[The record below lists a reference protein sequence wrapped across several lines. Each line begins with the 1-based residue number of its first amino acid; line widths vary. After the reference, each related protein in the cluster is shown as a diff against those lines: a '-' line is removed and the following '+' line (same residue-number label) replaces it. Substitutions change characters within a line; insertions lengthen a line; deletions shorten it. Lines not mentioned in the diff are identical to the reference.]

1 MSKPPK
7 PKAVLV
13 LGSGPLQIGQAGEF
27 DYSGSQALKVLREA
41 GVRSVLVNPNIAT
54 IQTSEDLADRVYLVP
69 VTPDAVTEIIRQE
82 HVDAIMLAF
91 GGQTALNC
99 GLELDARGVLADYGV
114 RVLGTPLKAIR
125 DTEDRK
131 LFVDRL
137 NEIGVRTAR
146 SIACRSVDE
155 ARAAIATIGLPVMLR
170 GGFAL
175 GGKGS
180 GIVETPG
187 EVDAGLKRAFGGGA
201 PQVLVEESLRGWKEI
216 EYEIVR
222 DAADNCLSV
231 CNMENFDPMGIHT
244 GESIVV
250 APSQTLDDAEYQ
262 MLRSLAIRIA
272 RHVGIVGEC
281 NVQFALDPASRA
293 YRVIEV
299 NARLSRSSAL
309 ASKATGYPLADVA
322 ARIGLGYLL
331 PEIPNAITRK
341 TTAFFEP
348 ALDYIICK
356 IPRWD
361 LTKFGGSVKELGSE
375 MKSVGEVMA
384 IGRTFPEAL
393 QKAVRMLD
401 IGLHGVDPRA
411 FEFPDIRRELR
422 FATPRRLF
430 AIARALQDGMSVEEI
445 HELTRVDPWFLREI
459 AEIVRHHD
467 VLVTSA
473 HVDPATLR
481 QSKELGFSDV
491 IIDDLTGMPRGTTRS
506 ARHAA
511 GIRPHVAQI
520 DTTAAEFPAVTN
532 YLYSTYHAGAPDAR
546 PSSRQKVL
554 ILGSGAYRIGSS
566 VEFDWCGVSAAQAAA
581 EAGYETIMVN
591 YNPET
596 VSTDYDICDRLVF
609 DEISLE
615 TVLELCDVERPVGVV
630 VSMGGQI
637 PNNLAARLAQNGVPI
652 LGTSARNIDR
662 AEDRSKFSALLDALE
677 IAQPKWEA
685 LTDASNAAEI
695 VERVGG
701 FPVLVRP
708 SYVLSGAAMSVAY
721 EPHGLDVIL
730 ARAKRISRE
739 HPVVVSRFETHA
751 REIEIDAVAD
761 HGTLTVWAIT
771 EHIENA
777 GVHSGDATL
786 VLPPQS
792 LYLPTMRRARDI
804 AAELAR
810 ALEITGPFNVQFVAK
825 NNVVKVIECNLRA
838 SRSFPFVSKVLGVNF
853 AGEAMRRMLGVG
865 TAVTVN
871 PLELNYVG
879 VKAPMFSFGRLVGA
893 DPMLGVEMMSTGEV
907 GCIGDTVYD
916 ALLLALTSTG
926 FRVPKK
932 GVLLSLGPKAE
943 KFSFADEALVIRDEL
958 KLPIHA
964 TAGTAE
970 MLDDLGVPCHVV
982 GKSENDPESAVRLIE
997 HGLVDL
1003 VINIPRTYDAQGRP
1017 DGYQI
1022 RRAAIDTGVPL
1033 ITDPQLARTVVEM
1046 LHRTAGRPPELRPM
1060 TEYAG
1065 AVQAAATSG
1074 SPYAVIPGGR
1084 A

>member
-1 MSKPPK
+1 MIKPNK
-7 PKAVLV
+7 VLV

-41 GVRSVLVNPNIAT
+41 GVRTVLVNPNIAT
-54 IQTSEDLADRVYLVP
+54 IQTSEDLADAVYLVP
-69 VTPDAVTEIIRQE
+69 VTPDVVTEIIKKER
-82 HVDAIMLAF
+82 VDAIMLAF

-99 GLELDARGVLADYGV
+99 GLELDARGVLAANGV
-114 RVLGTPLKAIR
+114 RVLGTSLKTIR
-125 DTEDRK
+125 DTEDRR

-137 NEIGVRTAR
+137 NEIGVMTAR
-146 SIACRSVDE
+146 SVACDSPDE
-155 ARAAIATIGLPVMLR
+155 ARAAIARIGLPVMLR

-180 GIVETPG
+180 GIVETEA
-187 EVDAGLKRAFGGGA
+187 EVEAGLKRAFAGGA

-222 DAADNCLSV
+222 DSADNCLSV

-250 APSQTLDDAEYQ
+250 APSQTLDDAEFQ
-262 MLRSLAIRIA
+262 MLRSIAIGIA
-272 RHVGIVGEC
+272 RHIGIVGEC
-281 NVQFALDPASRA
+281 NVQFALDPKSRA

-322 ARIGLGYLL
+322 ARIGLGHLL
-331 PEIPNAITRK
+331 PEIPNAITKK

-356 IPRWD
+356 VPRWD

-430 AIARALQDGMSVEEI
+430 AVARALQDGMSIDEI
-445 HELTRVDPWFLREI
+445 HDLTRIDPWFLREV
-459 AEIVRHHD
+459 AEVVSHD
-467 VLVTSA
+467 GILAAST
-473 HVDPATLR
+473 HVDSDTLR
-481 QSKELGFSDV
+481 RSKELGFSDV
-491 IIDDLTGMPRGTTRS
+491 MIDELTGVPRGTTRS
-506 ARHAA
+506 ARLAA
-511 GIRPHVAQI
+511 GIRPHLAQI

-532 YLYSTYHAGAPDAR
+532 YLYSTYHADASDVK

-581 EAGYETIMVN
+581 AAGYETLMVN

-615 TVLELCDVERPVGVV
+615 SVLELCDIERPVGVV

-637 PNNLAARLAQNGVPI
+637 PNNLAARLAQSGVPI

-677 IAQPKWEA
+677 IAQPRWEA
-685 LTDASNAAEI
+685 LTDASSAQEI

-708 SYVLSGAAMSVAY
+708 SYVLSGAAMSVAH
-721 EPHGLDVIL
+721 EPHELEVIL
-730 ARAKRISRE
+730 ARAKKISRE
-739 HPVVVSRFETHA
+739 HPVVVSKFETHA

-761 HGTLTVWAIT
+761 RGALTVWAIS

-865 TAVTVN
+865 TPLAVN
-871 PLELNYVG
+871 PLEMNYVG
-879 VKAPMFSFGRLVGA
+879 VKAPMFSFGRLHGA

-907 GCIGDTVYD
+907 GCIGESVYD
-916 ALLLALTSTG
+916 ALLLAMTSTG

-932 GVLLSLGPKAE
+932 GILLSLGPKVD

-958 KLPIHA
+958 KLPNHA

-970 MLDDLGVPCHVV
+970 MLHDLGVPCHVV
-982 GKSENDPESAVRLIE
+982 GKGDDDPESAVRLIE
-997 HGLVDL
+997 RGEVDL
-1003 VINIPRTYDAQGRP
+1003 VINVPRTYDAQGRP
-1017 DGYQI
+1017 DGYAI
-1022 RRAAIDTGVPL
+1022 RRAAIDAGVPL
-1033 ITDPQLARTVVEM
+1033 VTDPQLARTVVEM
-1046 LHRTAGRPPELRPM
+1046 LHRCGNRMPELRPM
-1060 TEYAG
+1060 TEYAR
-1065 AVQAAATSG
+1065 AASADG
-1074 SPYAVIPGGR
+1074 PAPYAVIPGGR

>member
-1 MSKPPK
+1 MSRPN
-7 PKAVLV
+7 AVLV

-27 DYSGSQALKVLREA
+27 DYSGSQALKVLKEA
-41 GVRSVLVNPNIAT
+41 GIRSVLVNPNIAT
-54 IQTSEDLADRVYLVP
+54 IQTSEKLADRVYLVP
-69 VTPDAVTEIIRQE
+69 VTPEVVTEVIAQE
-82 HVDAIMLAF
+82 GVDAIMLAF

-99 GLELDARGVLADYGV
+99 GLELDARGVLAAHGV
-114 RVLGTPLKAIR
+114 RVLGTPLKTIR

-131 LFVDRL
+131 LFIERL
-137 NEIGVRTAR
+137 TEIGVMSAR
-146 SIACRSVDE
+146 SMACATLED
-155 ARAAIATIGLPVMLR
+155 ARAAIATVGLPVMLR

-180 GIVETPG
+180 GIIETPE
-187 EVDAGLKRAFGGGA
+187 EVEAGLKRAFAGGA

-222 DAADNCLSV
+222 DSADNCLSV

-250 APSQTLDDAEYQ
+250 APSQTLDDTEFQ

-272 RHVGIVGEC
+272 RHLGIVGEC
-281 NVQFALDPASRA
+281 NVQFALDPKSRA

-322 ARIGLGYLL
+322 ARIGLGHLL
-331 PEIPNAITRK
+331 PDIPNAITRK

-411 FEFPDIRRELR
+411 FAFPDLRRELR

-430 AIARALQDGMSVEEI
+430 AIAQALQGGMGIEEI

-459 AEIVRHHD
+459 AEIVRQHD
-467 VLVTSA
+467 ALA
-473 HVDPATLR
+473 GGRHLDAATLR
-481 QSKELGFSDV
+481 ESKELGFSDAML
-491 IIDDLTGMPRGTTRS
+491 DELTKTPRGTTRA

-511 GIRPHVAQI
+511 GIRPHLAQI

-532 YLYSTYHAGAPDAR
+532 YLYSTYHADASDAK
-546 PSSRQKVL
+546 PSSREKVL

-566 VEFDWCGVSAAQAAA
+566 VEFDWCGVSAAQAAS

-615 TVLELCDVERPVGVV
+615 SVLELCDIERPFGVV

-637 PNNLAARLAQNGVPI
+637 PNNLASRLAQAGVPI
-652 LGTSARNIDR
+652 LGTTARNIDR
-662 AEDRSKFSALLDALE
+662 AEDRSKFSALLDALG
-677 IAQPKWEA
+677 IAQPRWEA
-685 LTDASNAAEI
+685 LTDVTVASEI

-708 SYVLSGAAMSVAY
+708 SYVLSGAAMSVAH
-721 EPHGLDVIL
+721 EAHELEVIL
-730 ARAKRISRE
+730 ARAKRITPE
-739 HPVVVSRFETHA
+739 HPVVVTKFETHA

-761 HGTLTVWAIT
+761 RGVLTVWAIT

-810 ALEITGPFNVQFVAK
+810 ALDITGPFNVQFVAK

-853 AGEAMRRMLGVG
+853 AGEAMRRMLNVG
-865 TAVTVN
+865 TPLAVN

-916 ALLLALTSTG
+916 ALLLAMMSTG

-932 GVLLSLGPKAE
+932 GILLSLGPKVE

-970 MLDDLGVPCHVV
+970 MLADLGVPCHVV
-982 GKSENDPESAVRLIE
+982 GKAENDPESAVRLIE
-997 HGLVDL
+997 AGLVDL

-1022 RRAAIDTGVPL
+1022 RRAAIDGGVPL
-1033 ITDPQLARTVVEM
+1033 ITDPQLARTIVEM
-1046 LHRTAGRPPELRPM
+1046 LHRGKGLPSVRALGDCVKSERLTVVDHQARRRVNVAG
-1060 TEYAG
+1060 
-1065 AVQAAATSG
+1065 
-1074 SPYAVIPGGR
+1074 
-1084 A
+1084 

>member
-1 MSKPPK
+1 MTRPD
-7 PKAVLV
+7 AVLV

-27 DYSGSQALKVLREA
+27 DYSGSQALKVLKEA
-41 GVRSVLVNPNIAT
+41 GIRSVLVNPNIAT
-54 IQTSEDLADRVYLVP
+54 IQTSEKLADRVYLVP
-69 VTPDAVTEIIRQE
+69 VTPDVVTEVIKQE
-82 HVDAIMLAF
+82 RVDAIMLAF

-99 GLELDARGVLADYGV
+99 GLELDARGVLAAHGV
-114 RVLGTPLKAIR
+114 RVLGTPLKTIR

-131 LFVDRL
+131 LFIERL
-137 NEIGVRTAR
+137 SEIGVMSAR
-146 SIACRSVDE
+146 SLACATLED

-180 GIVETPG
+180 GIIETPE
-187 EVDAGLKRAFGGGA
+187 EVEAGLKRAFAGGA

-222 DAADNCLSV
+222 DSADNCLSV

-250 APSQTLDDAEYQ
+250 APSQTLDDTEFQ

-272 RHVGIVGEC
+272 RHLGIVGEC
-281 NVQFALDPASRA
+281 NVQFALDPRSRA

-322 ARIGLGYLL
+322 ARIGLGHLL
-331 PEIPNAITRK
+331 PDIANAITRK

-411 FEFPDIRRELR
+411 FTFPDLRRELR

-430 AIARALQDGMSVEEI
+430 AIAQALQDGMGIEEI

-459 AEIVRHHD
+459 AEIVRQHD
-467 VLVTSA
+467 TLA
-473 HVDPATLR
+473 GARQLDAATLR
-481 QSKELGFSDV
+481 DSKALGFSDSML
-491 IIDDLTGMPRGTTRS
+491 DELTKMPRGTTRA

-511 GIRPHVAQI
+511 GIRPHLVQI

-532 YLYSTYHAGAPDAR
+532 YLYSTYHADAPDAK
-546 PSSRQKVL
+546 PSSREKVL

-566 VEFDWCGVSAAQAAA
+566 VEFDWCGVSAAQAAS

-615 TVLELCDVERPVGVV
+615 SVLELCDIERPVGVV

-637 PNNLAARLAQNGVPI
+637 PNNLAARLAQAGVPI
-652 LGTSARNIDR
+652 LGTTARNIDR
-662 AEDRSKFSALLDALE
+662 AEDRSKFSALLDALG
-677 IAQPKWEA
+677 IAQPRWEA
-685 LTDASNAAEI
+685 LTDVTVASEI

-708 SYVLSGAAMSVAY
+708 SYVLSGAAMSVAH
-721 EPHGLDVIL
+721 EAHELEVIL
-730 ARAKRISRE
+730 ARAKRITPE
-739 HPVVVSRFETHA
+739 HPVVVTKFETHA

-761 HGTLTVWAIT
+761 RGVLTLWAIT

-810 ALEITGPFNVQFVAK
+810 ALDITGPFNVQFVAK

-853 AGEAMRRMLGVG
+853 AGEAMRRMLNVG
-865 TAVTVN
+865 TPLAVN

-893 DPMLGVEMMSTGEV
+893 DPVLGVEMMSTGEV

-916 ALLLALTSTG
+916 ALLLAMMSTG

-932 GVLLSLGPKAE
+932 GILLSLGPKVE

-970 MLDDLGVPCHVV
+970 MLADLGVPCHVV
-982 GKSENDPESAVRLIE
+982 GKAENDPESAVRLIE
-997 HGLVDL
+997 AGLVDL

-1022 RRAAIDTGVPL
+1022 RRAAIDGGVPL
-1033 ITDPQLARTVVEM
+1033 ITDPQLARTIVEM
-1046 LHRTAGRPPELRPM
+1046 LHRGKGLPSVRALGDCVRSERLTVVDHQARRRVNVAG
-1060 TEYAG
+1060 
-1065 AVQAAATSG
+1065 
-1074 SPYAVIPGGR
+1074 
-1084 A
+1084 